1 MSLEVFMVSLAFH
14 WGPSRERERDRRE
27 GTGLMEC
34 SPEGNITRNLAR
46 WRVISF
52 NCWLLFYAT
61 NNLSFVQREI

>member
-46 WRVISF
+46 WRVITNKF
-52 NCWLLFYAT
+52 QLLAFI
-61 NNLSFVQREI
+61 LRD